1 MLGRRQGEESSMDTQ
16 RSSTSPERHERRN
29 GKKPSMD
36 TQDSSVLESSAETRI
51 DKRLEGTSTDEA
63 SRNGHISISFP
74 DNMSSTNQSKTKEIR
89 IDVRLEGIST
99 DKASQNGL
107 ISISFPD
114 NMSSTDQSKTKVMP
128 TPEIN
133 EEHRSLFQAVVKGQW
148 KAAEKILDKDPKVMM
163 ENVMTVGNKS
173 VSVLEFAVMAA
184 QDHYPLVEKLID
196 SVDLV
201 HSVDSVHSVHSDPTY
216 KESILRSAYKESIL
230 RSALYDAAR
239 RGSIT
244 MVKALVNKASS
255 LVQENKAGSEYNIV
269 ANANIVPNALSYAIS
284 NAPMRK
290 EVIWY
295 LARQTKSAP
304 DFNTMSCLILAGHLD
319 IGLFLARKYPEEV
332 TSKDNINR
340 SLLGDLAKMK
350 SYFRSGDRLNFWEKC
365 IYKCIPLCLVN
376 TSFDNPE
383 DTKIA
388 RAYKWFKTS
397 LWNHA
402 TKPVPFIK
410 RIGESK
416 LRHKRS
422 LEFAEELVLKNKNMK
437 SSEIVKFLLT
447 SGIILDS
454 ASRGTHEIVKLCLD
468 HYPELMWDND
478 FPKELMREVV
488 NGRQVELFRQV
499 NEYNRIPKLSDDIF
513 TNREL
518 MEAVVEWSPR
528 CVSADVPGAAFLLQ
542 DELQWF
548 KALEDRSDPS
558 FKTLK
563 FKVLENRGDPS
574 FRSLKLEET
583 KERGGKTYWEIFVEQ
598 RQDLLKEAGEW
609 MKNTSSSCSLIATLI
624 IAVAIAAA
632 FTVPGGYDNSTGIPI
647 FLKKDS
653 FMIFAFADALAF
665 FSSVTA
671 TVMFLAIVIP
681 CYTFEDILHSL
692 PGKMI
697 MGITS
702 LFLSLVFTLVAFGS
716 GLTIIL
722 SERFKWIYI
731 LITLLATIPVCF
743 LLYVQFPLYL
753 EMVESIYRPRL
764 YHPLK
769 PRKKRG
775 WDFFN
780 FSPKFFRTK
789 AS

>member
-1 MLGRRQGEESSMDTQ
+1 ML
-16 RSSTSPERHERRN
+16 
-29 GKKPSMD
+29 
-36 TQDSSVLESSAETRI
+36 
-51 DKRLEGTSTDEA
+51 
-63 SRNGHISISFP
+63 
-74 DNMSSTNQSKTKEIR
+74 
-89 IDVRLEGIST
+89 
-99 DKASQNGL
+99 
-107 ISISFPD
+107 
-114 NMSSTDQSKTKVMP
+114 
-128 TPEIN
+128 
-133 EEHRSLFQAVVKGQW
+133 
-148 KAAEKILDKDPKVMM
+148 
-163 ENVMTVGNKS
+163 
-173 VSVLEFAVMAA
+173 
-184 QDHYPLVEKLID
+184 
-196 SVDLV
+196 
-201 HSVDSVHSVHSDPTY
+201 
-216 KESILRSAYKESIL
+216 
-230 RSALYDAAR
+230 
-239 RGSIT
+239 
-244 MVKALVNKASS
+244 
-255 LVQENKAGSEYNIV
+255 
-269 ANANIVPNALSYAIS
+269 
-284 NAPMRK
+284 
-290 EVIWY
+290 
-295 LARQTKSAP
+295 
-304 DFNTMSCLILAGHLD
+304 
-319 IGLFLARKYPEEV
+319 
-332 TSKDNINR
+332 
-340 SLLGDLAKMK
+340 
-350 SYFRSGDRLNFWEKC
+350 
-365 IYKCIPLCLVN
+365 
-376 TSFDNPE
+376 
-383 DTKIA
+383 
-388 RAYKWFKTS
+388 
-397 LWNHA
+397 HA
-402 TKPVPFIK
+402 VPFLK

-454 ASRGTHEIVKLCLD
+454 TSRGTHEIVKLCLD
-468 HYPELMWDND
+468 NYPELMWDND

-488 NGRQVELFRQV
+488 NGRQLELFRLV
-499 NEYNRIPKLSDDIF
+499 NAYNRIPKLSDDIF

-542 DELQWF
+542 KELQWF

-574 FRSLKLEET
+574 FRSLKLVET

-609 MKNTSSSCSLIATLI
+609 MKNNTSSSCSLIATLI
-624 IAVAIAAA
+624 ITVAITAA
-632 FTVPGGYDNSTGIPI
+632 FTVPGGYDNSKGIPI
-647 FLKKDS
+647 FLKNDS
-653 FMIFAFADALAF
+653 FMIFAITYTLAF

-671 TVMFLAIVIP
+671 TVIFLAIVIP

-697 MGITS
+697 MGIRS

-743 LLYVQFPLYL
+743 LFYVQFPLYS

>member
-1 MLGRRQGEESSMDTQ
+1 
-16 RSSTSPERHERRN
+16 
-29 GKKPSMD
+29 
-36 TQDSSVLESSAETRI
+36 
-51 DKRLEGTSTDEA
+51 
-63 SRNGHISISFP
+63 
-74 DNMSSTNQSKTKEIR
+74 
-89 IDVRLEGIST
+89 
-99 DKASQNGL
+99 
-107 ISISFPD
+107 
-114 NMSSTDQSKTKVMP
+114 
-128 TPEIN
+128 
-133 EEHRSLFQAVVKGQW
+133 
-148 KAAEKILDKDPKVMM
+148 
-163 ENVMTVGNKS
+163 
-173 VSVLEFAVMAA
+173 MAA
-184 QDHYPLVEKLID
+184 QDDYPLVENLIDWVD
-196 SVDLV
+196 SVD
-201 HSVDSVHSVHSDPTY
+201 SDPT
-216 KESILRSAYKESIL
+216 YKESIL

-239 RGSIT
+239 RGSIK
-244 MVKALVNKASS
+244 MVKALVNKA
-255 LVQENKAGSEYNIV
+255 GSEYNIL
-269 ANANIVPNALSYAIS
+269 PNALSYAIS
-284 NAPMRK
+284 NAPMQK
-290 EVIWY
+290 EVIWH
-295 LARQTKSAP
+295 LARKTTSAP
-304 DFNTMSCLILAGHLD
+304 DFNTMSYLILAGHLD

-365 IYKCIPLCLVN
+365 IYQCIPLCLVD

-383 DTKIA
+383 DTKMA

-416 LRHKRS
+416 LRHKCS
-422 LEFAEELVLKNKNMK
+422 LEFAEELVLKNQNMK
-437 SSEIVKFLLT
+437 PKEIVKFLLT
-447 SGIILDS
+447 SKIILDS
-454 ASRGTHEIVKLCLD
+454 ASHGTHEIVKLCLD
-468 HYPELMWDND
+468 NYPELMWDND

-488 NGRQVELFRQV
+488 KGRQVELFRLV
-499 NEYNRIPKLSDDIF
+499 NAYNIIPKLSDDIF

-542 DELQWF
+542 KELQWF
-548 KALEDRSDPS
+548 KALEDRSHPS

-563 FKVLENRGDPS
+563 FKVLEDRDPS

-583 KERGGKTYWEIFVEQ
+583 KEREGKTYWEIFVEQ

-624 IAVAIAAA
+624 ITVTITALL
-632 FTVPGGYDNSTGIPI
+632 TVPGGYNNSTGIPI

-653 FMIFAFADALAF
+653 FMIFALADTLAL

-671 TVMFLAIVIP
+671 TLMFLAIVTP

-692 PGKMI
+692 PRKMI
-697 MGITS
+697 MGIFS
-702 LFLSLVFTLVAFGS
+702 LFLSLAFTLVAFS
-716 GLTIIL
+716 SALTIIL
-722 SERFKWIYI
+722 SERFKWIYMPM
-731 LITLLATIPVCF
+731 TSLAAIPICF
-743 LLYVQFPLYL
+743 FLYIQSPLYL
-753 EMVESIYRPRL
+753 KMVKSIYWPRL
-764 YHPLK
+764 YHTLM

-775 WDFFN
+775 CGFFN